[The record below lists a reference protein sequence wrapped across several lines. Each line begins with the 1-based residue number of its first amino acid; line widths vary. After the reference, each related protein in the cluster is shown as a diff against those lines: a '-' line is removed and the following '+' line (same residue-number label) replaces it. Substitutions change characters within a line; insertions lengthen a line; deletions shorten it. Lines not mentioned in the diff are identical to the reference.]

1 MRKKTSACLVLL
13 VCLFMGLP
21 CLSCRTSRLSAHE
34 TAFVYVAANGV
45 ITFQGQPVLLNELTR
60 TLKMAGATRTTPVK
74 IVPQG
79 EVSPRVLRSIA
90 GIIGR
95 QGIPRVLI
103 MEPRKAVTIIDGQ
116 TVEEELPDAPHPG
129 TPAPRQP

>member
-1 MRKKTSACLVLL
+1 MLLICLVTGLL
-13 VCLFMGLP
+13 
-21 CLSCRTSRLSAHE
+21 CLSCRTSRLSDHE

-45 ITFQGQPVLLNELTR
+45 ITFQGRPVILNELPQ
-60 TLKMAGATRTTPVK
+60 TLKKAGATRTTPIK

-79 EVSPRVLRSIA
+79 EVSQRVLRSIA
-90 GIIGR
+90 GSIGR
-95 QGIPRVLI
+95 QGMPRVLI

-116 TVEEELPDAPHPG
+116 TVEEVLPDAPHPS